1 MKWEV
6 RTMRSGTSFFNATI
20 YKKTVFRFWPLWAV
34 ILVFWG
40 MLLPMDG
47 LMAIQNAAA
56 YGDTYGY
63 HYVADFA
70 GALGEYGTQPA
81 VFFAVVFGLL
91 AAMAVCSH
99 LYSAKSA
106 NFMGALPIKREGLF
120 LSHYAAGLTML
131 LAPNVAIFL
140 LTLLVEVVGG
150 AVEMVPLLFWL
161 LSLSAME
168 FFFYSFAL
176 CIGMFAGHLLALPVY
191 YGVFN
196 VLAAAVVALVDQ
208 VMSEFYIG
216 YYSSSLGT
224 EVALCFTPVYMLSNV
239 DIDRGSGL
247 TVSDGQFLLDNYRL
261 ENIAWLVIY
270 AVAAVVLAAI
280 ALLVY
285 RRRHLETAGDVVA
298 VKVMR
303 PVFKYGVALCSG
315 LFMGFLTTLV
325 MGGGEVG
332 LMIAIVIW
340 GLVGYF
346 VAQMFLDKSF
356 KVFHKWKGAA
366 AVTLVFVVMFLV
378 VGFDLTGFE
387 TKVPD
392 AGQVA
397 EVRVRGIST
406 HPYDSADYL
415 NDTFTDPAIIEK
427 VVAIHQAVVDNLDTD
442 LAGGVYPDNGTYED
456 FRVAYTLKDGS
467 VMTRDYDLILD
478 LTECDTP
485 GTVPYAMTQLLSD
498 RDLVWQLYGF
508 DEAAEDGTLRWVE
521 WSSYPDITFYGPNAE
536 KLLEAM
542 KADFAAGSIG
552 VRSLEGY
559 EEESTLSF
567 CWEYPSK
574 YYSGIEVDG
583 ETAPSETWITIAVPD
598 TAVNTLAL
606 LEELVADYTVVDV
619 PTE

>member
-280 ALLVY
+280 ARLVY
-285 RRRHLETAGDVVA
+285 RRRHLETAGAVVA
-298 VKVMR
+298 VSVMR
-303 PVFKYGVALCSG
+303 PVFNYGVALCSG